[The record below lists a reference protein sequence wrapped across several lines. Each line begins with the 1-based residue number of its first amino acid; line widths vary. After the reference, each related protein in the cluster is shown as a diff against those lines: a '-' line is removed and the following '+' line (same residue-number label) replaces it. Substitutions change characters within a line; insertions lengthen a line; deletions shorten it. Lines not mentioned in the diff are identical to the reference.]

1 MPSYFYRARD
11 TLGRAHE
18 GIEVASSE
26 DEVLRALSQMQLTP
40 VLIEARGQA
49 AGSAAKVRPA
59 GAVAAPSAPRSWA
72 QRLLPHSV
80 QQGAVAL
87 FARQLSTMMSA
98 GLPLVRALHSIARDQ
113 TDARLG
119 RMLGQVG
126 NDVQKGDSLATA
138 LSRHPEAFGDVFVS
152 LVQTGEVSG
161 TLDEVLEHTAGYL
174 ERAELLRLKVQAAL
188 RYPTFI
194 LSFAGAVLAAMFFK
208 IVPMFSEI
216 YARFRVQLPAPT
228 RLLLGISD
236 ALTSNAL
243 FVGLLIAAVVTMLTM
258 WLRTEAG
265 RVQFDTLKFQLP
277 LFGPLIRMY
286 AMTRYARTL
295 GILLGSGTNILYA
308 LRVVRPI
315 AGNQMVGRAIDSVR
329 TQVEGG
335 SSLSRAMAETGAF
348 PDMLVQMT
356 ATGEETGRLD
366 EMLSRTADFY
376 EQRVNAKVEG
386 LSSLVEPV
394 AIVLLGLVIALMLVA
409 LYLPIFNLGHA
420 MRSGMLGS

>member
-1 MPSYFYRARD
+1 
-11 TLGRAHE
+11 
-18 GIEVASSE
+18 
-26 DEVLRALSQMQLTP
+26 
-40 VLIEARGQA
+40 
-49 AGSAAKVRPA
+49 
-59 GAVAAPSAPRSWA
+59 
-72 QRLLPHSV
+72 
-80 QQGAVAL
+80 
-87 FARQLSTMMSA
+87 MMSA

-208 IVPMFSEI
+208 IVPDVLRDLRSVPRPA
-216 YARFRVQLPAPT
+216 ARAHAAAARDQRRAHLERAVRGSADRGGRHDADDVAAHRGRPGAIRHDEVPAAAVRAAHPHV
-228 RLLLGISD
+228 RDD
-236 ALTSNAL
+236 AL
-243 FVGLLIAAVVTMLTM
+243 
-258 WLRTEAG
+258 R
-265 RVQFDTLKFQLP
+265 P
-277 LFGPLIRMY
+277 
-286 AMTRYARTL
+286 TL

-335 SSLSRAMAETGAF
+335 SSLSRAMARPA
-348 PDMLVQMT
+348 
-356 ATGEETGRLD
+356 R
-366 EMLSRTADFY
+366 SRTCWC
-376 EQRVNAKVEG
+376 R
-386 LSSLVEPV
+386 
-394 AIVLLGLVIALMLVA
+394 
-409 LYLPIFNLGHA
+409 
-420 MRSGMLGS
+420 